1 MDMISTDGISVRF
14 DRDGG
19 IIDDLAIEAGGQTLH
34 PLHRAPWVR
43 SGEAL
48 PDHVAPVERRLA
60 GDFFCAP
67 FAQSEPGVPIHGWSA
82 NGTWDDGGSI
92 AEVDG
97 TVVAT
102 YKLREAVAGGRLTKH
117 IMLCPGQPIVYQT
130 HVFEGGS
137 GHLPVAHH
145 GMVHV
150 PGGARLSFS
159 PKSGGRTMPA
169 PPESDPAR
177 GRSLLAYPQSF
188 SDLSS
193 VRRCD
198 GTIADASLYPFDRGH
213 EDIVVLSEMPSVRIG
228 WSAAVAPKDGFLFF
242 ALKDARM
249 LPQTVLWM
257 SNGGRSYAPWNSR
270 HIAVLGIE
278 EAATGIH
285 LAVAEDAPDGVPTS
299 LSLDPVR
306 STTIRYAF
314 GAVPVPPGWT
324 EVTDIRL
331 DLPAIEIANRSGQK
345 LAIPFRGSFF
355 AD

>member
-14 DRDGG
+14 NRDGG
-19 IIDDLAIEAGGQTLH
+19 VIDEVAIEAGGQTLR

-43 SGEAL
+43 SGEVL

-67 FAQSEPGVPIHGWSA
+67 FGQSEPGVPIHGWSA
-82 NGTWDDGGSI
+82 NGAWDDAGSTV
-92 AEVDG
+92 AADG
-97 TVVAT
+97 VVIAT
-102 YKLREAVAGGRLTKH
+102 YSLREAVAGARLTKR

-130 HVFEGGS
+130 HIFEGGA

-145 GMVHV
+145 AMVHV
-150 PGGARLSFS
+150 PGGAKLSFS

-177 GRSLLAYPQSF
+177 GRSILAYPQSF
-188 SDLSS
+188 SDMSS
-193 VRRCD
+193 VRRSD
-198 GTIADASLYPFDRGH
+198 GAAADTSFYPFDSGH
-213 EDIVVLSEMPSVRIG
+213 EDIVVLSEKPGARIG
-228 WSAAVAPKDGFLFF
+228 WSAAVASRDGFLFF
-242 ALKDARM
+242 AVKDARV

-257 SNGGRSYAPWNSR
+257 SNGGRAYSPWNSR

-278 EAATGIH
+278 EAATSIH
-285 LAVAEDAPDGVPTS
+285 LDAGENAPDGVLTS
-299 LSLDPVR
+299 LSLDPGPA
-306 STTIRYAF
+306 TTIRYAF
-314 GAVPVPPGWT
+314 GAIPAPAGWS

-331 DLPAIEIANRSGQK
+331 VAAAIEIADRGGQR
-345 LAIPFRGSFF
+345 LAIPFHGSFF